1 MNIICIVQARVGS
14 ERLPGKV
21 LKEIKGK
28 PLIDYTISRLKKSK
42 YINKVILATSNLVK
56 DNKLERYSSENDIE
70 CFRGSEE
77 NVLERYVKAAEKYK
91 GDIILRVTGDCPLI
105 DWNIIDKAIEKFLE
119 NNCDYLRLDVPETFI
134 RGFDVE
140 ILTREALEK
149 TYFLVSQI
157 SKGNLTRFH
166 EHVTLYIYENKDKFN
181 VEYLKG
187 NVDLI
192 RNYRLC
198 VDTLE
203 DFRVVDNIIH
213 NINEEELFYENII
226 KYLDWHKDIAE
237 INKEIIQKQV

>member
-1 MNIICIVQARVGS
+1 MGS

-21 LKEIKGK
+21 LKKINEK

-42 YINKVILATSNLVK
+42 YINKVILATSNLLK
-56 DNKLERYSSENDIE
+56 DNELEKYALKNNIE
-70 CFRGSEE
+70 CFRGSED
-77 NVLERYVKAAEKYK
+77 NVLERYVKATEKYK

-105 DWNIIDKAIEKFLE
+105 DWQIVDIAIREFLD
-119 NNCDYLRLDVPETFI
+119 NGYDYLRLDVPETFI

-181 VEYLKG
+181 VGYLKG
-187 NVDLI
+187 NKEFI
-192 RNYRLC
+192 RDYRLC

-203 DFRVVDNIIH
+203 DFKVVENIIL
-213 NINEEELFYENII
+213 NINEKELLYKNII
-226 KYLDWHKDIAE
+226 TYLDLNRDIAE
-237 INKEIIQKQV
+237 LNKEVMQKKV